1 MKTVALDIEVYKDYF
16 LVMLKDEQKTMYYEM
31 YEGHD
36 LNRDALRSVL
46 GKVCVVTF
54 NGNSYDMPLLN
65 AALEGASCYELKDYS
80 DNIIVHDIRPW
91 ELDLRAPKGV
101 NHIDLIEVAPG
112 LTGLKN
118 YAGRMGAPKMQDLPI
133 EPSASITPEDRAA
146 LREYCAND
154 LDVTL
159 MLFKRLQPQIALREK
174 LGDQY
179 GQDLRSKSDAQIA
192 EAVIKAEVHNVT
204 GKPVGKPR
212 VTIGRV
218 FKYKAPAFIQDSAA
232 LDFVRACD
240 FVIADTGS
248 PKCEALDNYRAGTY
262 RMGIG
267 GLHSTESAVSH
278 IAAEGEFLIERDV
291 ASYYPSIILQ
301 CGLYPETM
309 GKPFLD
315 VYTTIY
321 ERRLAAKAAGDKVTA
336 DTLKIALNGTFGK
349 LGSRYSCL
357 YSPGLL
363 VQVTLTGQLALL
375 DLIGMVEATGAKVV
389 SANTDGIVIRG
400 KKTQYAAVQEAVS
413 AWEHHT
419 GFVTEE
425 ASYIAL
431 HSRDVNSYV
440 AIKAD
445 GHVKL
450 KGAYATTTLS
460 KSPAN
465 EICSIA
471 AVKYLLDATPI
482 RQTIY
487 GCEDITLFA
496 TVRAVRTGA
505 IYRGRYL
512 GKVVRW
518 YRGTEGDFIRY
529 KKNGN
534 KVPKSDN
541 AVPIMELPEVLPTD
555 IDYQWYMSEAI
566 KILIDV
572 GLHKLY

>member
-1 MKTVALDIEVYKDYF
+1 MKTVALDIEVYRDYF
-16 LVMLKDEQKTMYYEM
+16 LVMLKDQQKTMYYEM

-46 GKVCVVTF
+46 TKLCVVTF
-54 NGNSYDMPLLN
+54 NGNGYDMPLLN
-65 AALEGASCYELKDYS
+65 AALEGASCYELKEYS

-112 LTGLKN
+112 LTGLKT

-133 EPSASITPEDRAA
+133 EPSASITPTDRVA
-146 LREYCAND
+146 LREYCEND

-159 MLFKRLQPQIALREK
+159 MLYARLQPQIALREK

-212 VTIGRV
+212 VSIGKV
-218 FKYKAPAFIQDSAA
+218 FKYKAPPFIQESAA

-248 PKCEALDNYRAGTY
+248 PKCEALDNYRAGNY

-267 GLHSTESAVSH
+267 GLHSTESAITH
-278 IAAEGEFLIERDV
+278 IVAEDEFLIERDV

-309 GKPFLD
+309 GEAFLD

-321 ERRLAAKAAGDKVTA
+321 DRRLAAKAAGDKVTA

-375 DLIGMVEATGAKVV
+375 DLIAMVEAAGAQVV

-400 KKTQYAAVQEAVS
+400 KKTRYVAVQEAVVK
-413 AWEHHT
+413 WEKCT

-425 ASYIAL
+425 AAYRAL

-445 GHVKL
+445 GRVKL

-471 AVKYLLDATPI
+471 AVKYLAEGVPI

-555 IDYQWYMSEAI
+555 IDYQWYMSEAV